1 MSKTEKEVMEK
12 EKHPLHIVDQEIGE
26 FKATQKIAKEFEAII
41 TMMEILNRSWALFT
55 IFKFEDEGV

>member
-1 MSKTEKEVMEK
+1 MGKLYLFIASETKMSKTEKEVMEK

-41 TMMEILNRSWALFT
+41 TMMEILNRS
-55 IFKFEDEGV
+55 